1 MAIVNIINNKKRK
14 SMRYSTIVEK
24 DDKTFLEII
33 EMLEQFEKE
42 RFIAGLQMRHY
53 STFQIE
59 QTLDMVRSYQSR
71 LNMEARAL
79 SNFSESFIQQFA
91 TDNNKCFMEAQRY
104 FNRIRSTLCALKKVF
119 QMTCQKSMA
128 QLPEGKE
135 HPSVFE
141 RSPLGKGAY
150 MVDMYGLAS
159 YDDAVQQ
166 LYHEME
172 TLLTTA
178 TATLALCHQMIEN
191 EKMIREDTEL
201 LKSIYHN
208 SCQQLMGSVREYA
221 GMMEAPEQLPETDLN
236 KRRRKASSMDD
247 FLRAEYH
254 NVPKQEFKKY
264 VWLEAVRQGR
274 NDGLTEEE
282 TFLWPNNH
290 DKVQAVR
297 WAIENFDMMDVEGQM
312 GKLNSV
318 SMVYFLKWCGV
329 EKGKE
334 KRLYQY
340 FCDTYKGKFHP
351 LVWSSIS
358 KERKEQHERGITDR
372 GAAATFQRMLEVV
385 SELLAV

>member
-1 MAIVNIINNKKRK
+1 
-14 SMRYSTIVEK
+14 MRYSTIVEK
-24 DDKTFLEII
+24 DDRTLLEII
-33 EMLEQFEKE
+33 DMLEQFEKE
-42 RFIAGLQMRHY
+42 RFIAGLQMRHN
-53 STFQIE
+53 STFQIA

-71 LNMEARAL
+71 LNIEARAL
-79 SNFSESFIQQFA
+79 VNFSECFIQQFA
-91 TDNNKCFMEAQRY
+91 TDNNKCFKEAQRY

-119 QMTCQKSMA
+119 HVTCQRSMA

-135 HPSVFE
+135 QPSVFE

-150 MVDMYGLAS
+150 MVDMYGLTS

-191 EKMIREDTEL
+191 EAMIREDMDL
-201 LKSIYHN
+201 LKSIYQN

-221 GMMEAPEQLPETDLN
+221 DMMEAPEQLPETELN
-236 KRRRKASSMDD
+236 KRRRQARSMDD

-254 NVPKQEFKKY
+254 NVAKQEFKKY

-274 NDGLTEEE
+274 NGGLTEEE
-282 TFLWPNNH
+282 TYLWPNNH
-290 DKVQAVR
+290 EKVEAVR
-297 WAIENFDMMDVEGQM
+297 WAIKNFDMMDVEGQL
-312 GKLNSV
+312 GKVDSV

-329 EKGKE
+329 EKAKE

-340 FCDTYKGKFHP
+340 FCDTYRGRLQP
-351 LVWSSIS
+351 LVWSSVS
-358 KERKEQHERGITDR
+358 KERKEQRERGVTDR
-372 GAAATFQRMLEVV
+372 GAAATFQRMIDAVT
-385 SELLAV
+385 ELVAV

>member
-1 MAIVNIINNKKRK
+1 
-14 SMRYSTIVEK
+14 MRYSTIVEK
-24 DDKTFLEII
+24 DDKTLLEII

-91 TDNNKCFMEAQRY
+91 TDNNKCFKEAQRY

-159 YDDAVQQ
+159 YDDAVKQ

-191 EKMIREDTEL
+191 EKMIREDAEL

-221 GMMEAPEQLPETDLN
+221 GMMEAPEELPETDLN
-236 KRRRKASSMDD
+236 KRRRKARSMDD

-297 WAIENFDMMDVEGQM
+297 WAIENFDMMDVEGQL

-329 EKGKE
+329 EKAKE

>member
-1 MAIVNIINNKKRK
+1 
-14 SMRYSTIVEK
+14 MRYSTIVEK

-191 EKMIREDTEL
+191 EKMIREDAEL
-201 LKSIYHN
+201 LKSIYKN

-221 GMMEAPEQLPETDLN
+221 GMMEAPDQLPETDLN
-236 KRRRKASSMDD
+236 KRRRKARSMDD

-290 DKVQAVR
+290 EKVQAVR
-297 WAIENFDMMDVEGQM
+297 WAVENFDMMDVEGQL

-329 EKGKE
+329 EKAKE